1 MKKLLMIL
9 ALAGGL
15 SFTASAQKKVEKT
28 PAQKAANKT
37 EHLQKNLK
45 LNADQAKKVNAVLLT
60 QLTSID
66 SLKKLKQDKK
76 TSHLA
81 DQKIKQRATA
91 SLNKIFTPEQQKAYA
106 KLKAD
111 KKAKKDAAKK
121 SDSADE

>member
-1 MKKLLMIL
+1 MKKLLMLL
-9 ALAGGL
+9 ALACGL
-15 SFTASAQKKVEKT
+15 NFAANAQKKVEKT

-45 LNADQAKKVNAVLLT
+45 LTADQAKKVNVILLA
-60 QLTSID
+60 QATSID

-81 DQKIKQRATA
+81 DQKIKQRTATG
-91 SLNKIFTPEQQKAYA
+91 LNKIFTPEQQKAYA

-111 KKAKKDAAKK
+111 KKARKDAAK
-121 SDSADE
+121 ADE